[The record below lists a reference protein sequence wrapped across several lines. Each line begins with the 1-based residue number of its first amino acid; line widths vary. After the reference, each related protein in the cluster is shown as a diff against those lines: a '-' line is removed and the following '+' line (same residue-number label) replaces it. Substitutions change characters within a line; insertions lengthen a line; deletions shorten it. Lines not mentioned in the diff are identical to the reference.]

1 MNSGEPFAI
10 DPLSEFTTES
20 EDREQATAKEILAY
34 FVDNPGAAD
43 TFEGIARWRLLEWMM
58 QRDLSETAAA
68 LAWLLEEGYLRK
80 QQFVGSKPVFSLN
93 LDKIAEAESL
103 IGETQRREQ

>member
-1 MNSGEPFAI
+1 MSSGERIATN
-10 DPLSEFTTES
+10 PLSEFTTES

-34 FVDNPGAAD
+34 FVDNPSAAD

-58 QRDLSETAAA
+58 LRDLSETETA
-68 LAWLLEEGYLRK
+68 LAWLLERGFLRK
-80 QQFVGSKPVFSLN
+80 QEFVGSKPIFSLN
-93 LDKIAEAESL
+93 LDKIADAEIL